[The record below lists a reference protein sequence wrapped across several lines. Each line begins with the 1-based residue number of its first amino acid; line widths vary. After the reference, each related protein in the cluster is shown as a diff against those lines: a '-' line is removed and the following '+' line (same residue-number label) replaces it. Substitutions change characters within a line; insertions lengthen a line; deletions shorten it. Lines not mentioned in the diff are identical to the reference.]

1 MTHPI
6 SPEDGRADRRTV
18 QRNFQERWMEL
29 CNNLEGT
36 GRNLREFDLNDLKL
50 LTKVRN
56 EVIFQ
61 LYDA

>member
-6 SPEDGRADRRTV
+6 SPEDGRRADRRTV

-29 CNNLEGT
+29 RNNLEGT
-36 GRNLREFDLNDLKL
+36 GRNLREFDINDLKL

-56 EVIFQ
+56 EVIFK
-61 LYDA
+61 